1 MAFERAIELD
11 PAVFDAYYYYARS
24 CFKSGDF
31 EKALRLFEKAESV
44 RPEDYQSPYL
54 AAQAL
59 TKLDRRDEARCAE
72 ERALERVTR
81 HLDLN
86 PDDARACVLLAGVL
100 AKIGETERARPWIV
114 RAMALASD
122 DDAILYNA
130 GCALAILGEE
140 EQALDAL
147 EKAIGAGLA
156 GGDWVP
162 HDPDWQ
168 RLRDHPRFQRLV
180 ARLARSE

>member
-1 MAFERAIELD
+1 MPGHGL
-11 PAVFDAYYYYARS
+11 
-24 CFKSGDF
+24 
-31 EKALRLFEKAESV
+31 
-44 RPEDYQSPYL
+44 
-54 AAQAL
+54 
-59 TKLDRRDEARCAE
+59 
-72 ERALERVTR
+72 
-81 HLDLN
+81 
-86 PDDARACVLLAGVL
+86 
-100 AKIGETERARPWIV
+100 
-114 RAMALASD
+114 RAMSLASD
-122 DDAILYNA
+122 DDAVLYNA
-130 GCALAILGEE
+130 GCALAILGED